1 MAAGATYTPIA
12 TTTVSGTSTATVTFS
27 SIAGTYTDLIIVANG
42 SITVT
47 DDTYVQFNGS
57 GGTGYSGTYIAGN
70 GSAASSG
77 RYTSNDS
84 IVADYTS
91 YPNTTGGAWTAIYQF
106 MNYANTTTYK
116 TCLIRSNNAGIGTNA
131 GVHLWSSTAAI
142 TSIAL
147 KTQGT
152 PKWGNG
158 TTFTLFGIAAA

>member
-12 TTTVSGTSTATVTFS
+12 TTTVSGTSSATVTFS

-47 DDTYVQFNGS
+47 DDTYVQFNGF

-77 RYTSNDS
+77 RYTSNDR

-116 TCLIRSNNAGIGTNA
+116 TCLIRSNNAGVGSNA

-147 KTQGT
+147 QCTGT
-152 PKWGNG
+152 SKWGNG